1 MLFHRQARKKKT
13 FFRSLPSLELL
24 EARLVPAG
32 EFSLHSLPGAS
43 KVIYL
48 DFDGHTT
55 TNTMWNTQN
64 GGANGATIVSPA
76 YDIDNNPSAFSNTE
90 LANIV
95 KIWEQVTE
103 DFRPFNVDIT
113 TEDPG
118 LEALRNTGGSD
129 NQWGLRVAIGGSW
142 QTVLPAKGSAG
153 GWSYVGTFGSEI
165 YGPAFVFPGSLGN
178 GFPEYVASAA
188 SHEAGHSLGL
198 SHDGDATQGYYPGH
212 GTGTT
217 SWGPIMGA
225 PFDISLTQWSKGEY
239 SGANN
244 REDDLAIITNNT
256 NGFGYRNDDYGSS
269 IANASNL
276 VIQNSTT
283 INTTG
288 IIERNTDL
296 DFFRFNLAVGGTVN
310 ININPALVG
319 PNLDIEAKLYD
330 SGGTLIATSN
340 PTGALNAT
348 FTRQLQSGS
357 YYISVDGV
365 GEGSVSGT
373 GYSDYGSL
381 GYYAITGTIPNSVS
395 PPVITGPNGG
405 PGAANSTT
413 SIPENTTSV
422 YTFTSD
428 KVVTWSLVSGSDLSR
443 FSINASTGALSFVT
457 APDFENPTDSDR
469 NNTYIVT
476 LRALDSA
483 GLSSTQTIT
492 VTVTDVLEVP
502 PRITG
507 PSGTIGAPTST
518 TAINENTTS
527 VYSFI
532 ADKPVTWSI
541 SGGLDQSKFFIDS
554 ITGALSF
561 TTEPDFER
569 PADSDKNNTYIV
581 TVMATD
587 AQGMFSTQTVTVT
600 VRDVTENP
608 PNNGTF
614 RPDIYGAKVIH
625 TNAIGLANGT
635 ITGFRVIFNEAI
647 NPSSFTNSDI
657 IFTTPTGTTVS
668 VTNPVL
674 VANTNNTEFTFN
686 LSSSVNANGA
696 YTLKVGPDVL
706 DLAGNKMN
714 QDGDGT
720 NGEAVQDAFA
730 GTYNISTSYTFNN
743 SRVVTI
749 RDVSTITSSI
759 TINQN
764 INIKDLNVL
773 INVSHTADS
782 DLLITLKSPTGQVC
796 VLSNRNGGLG
806 DNFVNTIFDSDVATS
821 LASGNAPFNGTFR
834 PDGTLTVFN
843 NKSAKGVWTLTIEDK
858 AHGDIGKLNFWKLNI
873 VSDTKLSSTTNLAN
887 SDGGTVTTVINAVSL
902 AASLAPAGSPGGTST
917 NNPANPNVS
926 PCGCPACRG
935 LPTRNS
941 PLIANGAVTAQTASA
956 SARPVVNHQSQA
968 DALFGANSGLVNLFR
983 L

>member
-1 MLFHRQARKKKT
+1 MLLRCQASKKKT

-24 EARLVPAG
+24 EVRLVPAG

-55 TNTMWNTQN
+55 TNTAWL
-64 GGANGATIVSPA
+64 GGATIITPA
-76 YDIDNNPSAFSNTE
+76 FDIDSNPSSFNSTE
-90 LANIV
+90 LSRIREV
-95 KIWEQVTE
+95 WERVAE
-103 DFRPFNVDIT
+103 DFLPFNVNVT

-129 NQWGLRVAIGGSW
+129 TQWGIRVVIGEN
-142 QTVLPAKGSAG
+142 TAPAPGAG
-153 GWSYVGTFGSEI
+153 GVAYLNSFSWNSDT
-165 YGPAFVFPGSLGN
+165 PCFVFSGSLG
-178 GFPEYVASAA
+178 GVAKNIAEAA
-188 SHEAGHSLGL
+188 SHEVGHTLNL
-198 SHDGDATQGYYPGH
+198 SHDGTATQEYYDGHGSGPTGWAAIMGVGYYQNL
-212 GTGTT
+212 
-217 SWGPIMGA
+217 S
-225 PFDISLTQWSKGEY
+225 QWSKGEY

-244 REDDLAIITNNT
+244 QQDDLAIITNNT
-256 NGFGYRNDDYGSS
+256 NGFGYRNDDHGSS

-288 IIERNTDL
+288 IIERNTDQ

-330 SGGTLIATSN
+330 AGGTLITTSN
-340 PTGALNAT
+340 PANALNAT
-348 FTRQLQSGS
+348 FTNQLQAGT
-357 YYISVDGV
+357 YYISIDGV
-365 GEGSVSGT
+365 GAGSISGT

-413 SIPENTTSV
+413 SMPENTTSV
-422 YTFTSD
+422 YAFSSD
-428 KVVTWSLVSGSDLSR
+428 KVVTWSLVGGSDLSR

-476 LRALDSA
+476 IRALDSA

-541 SGGLDQSKFFIDS
+541 SGGLDQSKFYIDP

-561 TTEPDFER
+561 INAPDFER
-569 PADSDKNNTYIV
+569 PADTDKNNTYIV
-581 TVMATD
+581 SIRATD
-587 AQGMFSTQTVTVT
+587 AQSMFSTQTVTVT

-614 RPDIYGAKVIH
+614 RPDIFGAKIIH

-657 IFTTPTGTTVS
+657 LFASPTGTTIG

-686 LSSSVNANGA
+686 LSSGANANGA
-696 YTLKVGPDVL
+696 YTLQVGPDVL
-706 DLAGNKMN
+706 DLSGNKMN

-720 NGEAVQDAFA
+720 NGEAVQDAFV
-730 GTYNISTSYTFNN
+730 GTYNISTSYTFTN

-749 RDVSTITSSI
+749 RDNSRVTSSI

-796 VLSNRNGGLG
+796 VLSDRNGGLG
-806 DNFVNTIFDSDVATS
+806 DNFVNTIFDSDVAPSQS
-821 LASGNAPFNGTFR
+821 LASGSAPFNGTFR

-843 NKSAKGVWTLTIEDK
+843 NRSAKGVWTLTIEDK
-858 AHGDIGKLNFWKLNI
+858 AYGDIGKLNFWKLNI
-873 VSDTKLSSTTNLAN
+873 VSNTKLSSTNNLAS

-902 AASLAPAGSPGGTST
+902 AASLTPSGSNNNLTS
-917 NNPANPNVS
+917 NNPVNPNVS

-935 LPTRNS
+935 LPTPNS
-941 PLIANGAVTAQTASA
+941 PLIASGPATAQTASA